1 MAKDSGIAAGQPR
14 QLKVDWLLAAVL
26 SMTAGTVDVI
36 GFLAL
41 GGLFVAH
48 ITGNLVVLASHYI
61 TGGFSQV
68 GPLMSVPVFI
78 CVLSAV
84 TWLFTNKATH
94 RTLRTLLI
102 LHALLLAGFFGLAI
116 ALGPFTNPD
125 GAIAVTVGMLGVAA
139 MATQN
144 ALVKLDLPG
153 FPSTAVLTTNTV
165 QLTINLVTLLRG
177 NAPPDEIARA
187 RRGAQMTFSAVAGFI
202 AGCAAGGFLEVHFK
216 LWALA
221 LPVVLAVVAVPLGEY
236 TLRAVEATE
245 QASAVTIRAAK
256 GHKTTAR
263 LFCE

>member
-1 MAKDSGIAAGQPR
+1 MAKDSGVAAAPPR
-14 QLKVDWLLAAVL
+14 QLKVDWLFAAVL

-61 TGGFSQV
+61 TGRFSQV

-78 CVLSAV
+78 CVLGAV
-84 TWLFTNKATH
+84 TRLSTNKATH

-102 LHALLLAGFFGLAI
+102 LHAVLLAGFFGLAV
-116 ALGPFTNPD
+116 ALGPFSNPD

-165 QLTINLVTLLRG
+165 QLTINLATLLRG
-177 NAPPDEIARA
+177 NGRPDEIARA
-187 RRGAQMTFSAVAGFI
+187 RRGAQMTFSAFAGFI
-202 AGCAAGGFLEVHFK
+202 AGCTAGGFLEVHFK

-221 LPVVLAVVAVPLGEY
+221 LPVVLAVVAVPFGEY
-236 TLRAVEATE
+236 TLRAVEYTE
-245 QASAVTIRAAK
+245 QASTMTIHAQR
-256 GHKTTAR
+256 T
-263 LFCE
+263 